1 MNPHIWEEGMR
12 CPNCQSENTRVI
24 DTFRDKTG
32 RVRRRRACR
41 QCGHRFSTIEQW
53 IQQLPLVIKADGSRE
68 PFDRE
73 KILKGLRIACW
84 KRPVSA
90 TDLERLVDDVE
101 DYIRSLGRGE
111 VPSRVIGDRVIEGL
125 KRLDPVAYIR
135 YAIVYLGLED
145 LSAVRRE
152 IDRLLASDALA

>member
-1 MNPHIWEEGMR
+1 MR
-12 CPNCQSENTRVI
+12 CPHCHGQDTHVV

-32 RVRRRRACR
+32 RVRRRRECRACGR
-41 QCGHRFSTIEQW
+41 RFSTVEQW
-53 IQQLPLVIKADGSRE
+53 IQELPLVIKADGRRE

-73 KILKGLRIACW
+73 KILRGLRIACW

-90 TDLERLVDDVE
+90 TDLERLADDVVE
-101 DYIRSLGRGE
+101 YVRSLGRSE
-111 VPSRVIGDRVIEGL
+111 VPSRMIGDQVIEGL

-152 IDRLLASDALA
+152 IDRLLEATE

>member
-1 MNPHIWEEGMR
+1 MR
-12 CPNCQSENTRVI
+12 CPYCQASDSRVV

-32 RVRRRRACR
+32 RVRRRRECR
-41 QCGHRFSTIEQW
+41 ICKRRFSTIEQW
-53 IQQLPLVIKADGSRE
+53 IQQLPLVVKSDGTRE

-73 KILKGLRIACW
+73 KILRGLRIACW
-84 KRPVSA
+84 KRRVSA

-101 DYIRSLGRGE
+101 EYILSLGRSE
-111 VPSRVIGDRVIEGL
+111 VESRIIGDRVIEGL

-145 LSAVRRE
+145 LSEVRRE
-152 IDRLLASDALA
+152 IDRLLGPETA

>member
-1 MNPHIWEEGMR
+1 MR
-12 CPNCQSENTRVI
+12 CPYCQATNTRVV

-32 RVRRRRACR
+32 RVRRRRECQ
-41 QCGHRFSTIEQW
+41 QCKRRFSTVEQW
-53 IQQLPLVIKADGSRE
+53 IQELPLVIKADGKRE
-68 PFDRE
+68 PFLRE
-73 KILKGLRIACW
+73 KILRGLRIACW

-90 TDLERLVDDVE
+90 TDLERLVDEVE
-101 DYIRSLGRGE
+101 EYVRSLGRPE
-111 VPSRVIGDRVIEGL
+111 VPSRMIGDRVIEGL

-152 IDRLLASDALA
+152 IDRLLDAEAAR

>member
-1 MNPHIWEEGMR
+1 MR
-12 CPNCQSENTRVI
+12 CPYCTSENTRVV

-32 RVRRRRACR
+32 RVRRRRQCR
-41 QCGHRFSTIEQW
+41 DCQRRFSTVEQW
-53 IQQLPLVIKADGSRE
+53 IQDLPLVIKADGKRE
-68 PFDRE
+68 PFARE
-73 KILKGLRIACW
+73 KILRGLRIACW

-90 TDLERLVDDVE
+90 TDLERLVDDVV
-101 DYIRSLGRGE
+101 DYVLSLGRSE
-111 VPSRVIGDRVIEGL
+111 VPSRLIGDRVIEGL

-152 IDRLLASDALA
+152 IDRLLDSEGSQ

>member
-1 MNPHIWEEGMR
+1 MR
-12 CPNCQSENTRVI
+12 CPYCQASDSRVV

-32 RVRRRRACR
+32 RVRRRRECR
-41 QCGHRFSTIEQW
+41 VCKRRFSTIEQW
-53 IQQLPLVIKADGSRE
+53 IQQLPLVVKSDGTRE

-73 KILKGLRIACW
+73 KILRGLRIACW
-84 KRPVSA
+84 KRRVSA

-101 DYIRSLGRGE
+101 EYILSLGRSE
-111 VPSRVIGDRVIEGL
+111 VESRIIGDRVIEGL

-145 LSAVRRE
+145 LSEVRRE
-152 IDRLLASDALA
+152 IDRLLGPETA